1 MTNLFRQPGY
11 RVLIALTLLIPLV
24 LFVLT
29 AWLDYRALLRL
40 NRDEAIRT
48 ATILEQHTAHVFETV
63 QLVAERVN
71 AELDQRSW
79 QQIERSE
86 ELRATLRKLEQQ
98 YPQVESIWLVDE
110 KGVLRNA
117 SRPLP
122 QHPVSVRDRDYFQA
136 LTSGSRPFSIG
147 TVVPHRVT
155 SELTFN
161 VAFRRGNGSFNGVII
176 MSLRPSYFN
185 TLWTGAVL
193 RPGTSALLFRRDG
206 ALLARE
212 PELDPAWLRLAL
224 DSPQMRAVSGR
235 VQGSFIALSHQ
246 DNIVRL
252 YGFKR
257 LEKVD
262 LILLYGI
269 SLQSI
274 RATWRQ
280 HLLLYGSLFGAATLA
295 LILLTRTN
303 ARLHRSLEQRVE
315 QRTADLTAEIAMRRQ
330 IEQELV
336 AVQQRQ
342 ADMATELSLLDQQV
356 RLTIATGLHDQIGQS
371 LVLLRMKLGNLEGMT
386 APGQVMR
393 DACRELRPL
402 LDQVIAEV
410 RSLTMQLCPPILA
423 TAGLGPALA
432 WLCRTITKD
441 YGLLVH
447 CADDGT
453 DKQLSEVVRSIA
465 YQAARELLINVAK
478 HAETGEAWLELASDN
493 GMLRLV
499 IRDNGIGLD
508 PALLYKPQKMTGFG
522 LFNLMRQIR
531 FLGGELQVGS
541 NRPQGTVI
549 TVRLPL
555 EPSMPADDA

>member
-11 RVLIALTLLIPLV
+11 RVLIVLTLLIPLV

-40 NRDEAIRT
+40 NREEAIRT

-117 SRPLP
+117 SCPLP

-136 LTSGSRPFSIG
+136 LISGSRPFSIG
-147 TVVPHRVT
+147 TVVTHRVT

-206 ALLARE
+206 SLLARE

-235 VQGSFIALSHQ
+235 AQGSFIAPSHQ

-274 RATWRQ
+274 RATWHQ

-303 ARLHRSLEQRVE
+303 AHLHRSLEQRVE
-315 QRTADLTAEIAMRRQ
+315 QRTADLSAEIAMRRQ

-386 APGQVMR
+386 APGSVMQ

-447 CADDGT
+447 CTDDGT

-499 IRDNGIGLD
+499 IRDNGIGLN

-555 EPSMPADDA
+555 ESSMPADDA